1 MNMKRRDFNNVLSAV
16 AVAPVILGGSRSA
29 EAASTWS
36 LEANVA
42 ECCSCEIPCPCNFG
56 RPTDLRCDGNRLIEI
71 VKGHVD
77 DADLAGIRFLV
88 TFEMGKWTRI
98 YVDDQL
104 SDAQM
109 ETFDKIM
116 PLAFA
121 GFIGGA
127 RSVERVPLNV
137 VRTSEVISISTPASR
152 IDMKPLVGLDGAR
165 IQISGLPSNAFHD
178 YVQYESVV
186 HTHEGTGR
194 DWSYS
199 GTNGFTSR
207 MISNG

>member
-1 MNMKRRDFNNVLSAV
+1 MKRREFNTVLSAV
-16 AVAPVILGGSRSA
+16 AVAPVILGGSRDA
-29 EAASTWS
+29 EAASSWS
-36 LEANVA
+36 LVANVA

-71 VKGHVD
+71 TEGHLD
-77 DADLAGIRFLV
+77 DASLAGLRFLV

-98 YVDDQL
+98 YIDDQL
-104 SDAQM
+104 GDQQM
-109 ETFDKIM
+109 ETLDRLL

-127 RSVERVPLNV
+127 RSVERVPLSV
-137 VRTSEVISISTPASR
+137 VRTSEMISISAPASR
-152 IDMKPLVGLDGAR
+152 IEMKPLTGLDGGQ
-165 IQISGLPSNAFHD
+165 IQISGLPSNVFHD
-178 YVQYESVV
+178 YVQYESVA
-186 HTHEGTGR
+186 HIHEGTGR

-207 MISNG
+207 MIASG

>member
-1 MNMKRRDFNNVLSAV
+1 MKRRDFNTVLGAV

-36 LEANVA
+36 LVADVA

-56 RPTDLRCDGNRLIEI
+56 KPTDLRCDGNRLIEI
-71 VKGHVD
+71 TEGQVD
-77 DADLAGIRFLV
+77 GADLAGIRFLV

-127 RSVERVPLNV
+127 RSVDRVPLTV
-137 VRTSEVISISTPASR
+137 VRTSEAVSISTPASK
-152 IDMKPLVGLDGAR
+152 IEMKPLVGLDGSR
-165 IQISGLPSNAFHD
+165 IQITGLPSNAFHE

-199 GTNGFTSR
+199 GTNGFTSK
-207 MISNG
+207 MIASS